1 MNRQFKNVQMF
12 EDLQSHHVPFPALFA
27 QLPKRARLP
36 ARSKR
41 ASRMQR
47 AQDSQGRAP
56 ARRRQGSSVAN
67 GHHSSSTV
75 SSSGL
80 GTMGNHGKTRMLMK
94 VYRCSMPLWISTETP
109 DFFVE
114 ETCWMFSC
122 RRGEDIWQ
130 VREPWWLLAEPG
142 RWGTGAAFGIPTL

>member
-12 EDLQSHHVPFPALFA
+12 EDLQSNHVPFPALFA

-80 GTMGNHGKTRMLMK
+80 GTMGNHGK
-94 VYRCSMPLWISTETP
+94 SWEPSS
-109 DFFVE
+109 DFAEMVDMECMEFHQLKYGVFMGFDGIKRLKHGFINK
-114 ETCWMFSC
+114 CGYL
-122 RRGEDIWQ
+122 RVL
-130 VREPWWLLAEPG
+130 VR
-142 RWGTGAAFGIPTL
+142 PTT

>member
-1 MNRQFKNVQMF
+1 MAM
-12 EDLQSHHVPFPALFA
+12 LAPAIQAVAAWPCHADAAA
-27 QLPKRARLP
+27 QPSQPRR
-36 ARSKR
+36 R
-41 ASRMQR
+41 R
-47 AQDSQGRAP
+47 AQQVQKFQVRGNKNNEKP
-56 ARRRQGSSVAN
+56 WEIMGKH
-67 GHHSSSTV
+67 GK
-75 SSSGL
+75 
-80 GTMGNHGKTRMLMK
+80 TMGNHGKTRMLMK

>member
-12 EDLQSHHVPFPALFA
+12 EDLQSHHVPCPALFA

-80 GTMGNHGKTRMLMK
+80 GTMGNHGKSWEIMGNHGNHRPRNFAEMVDMEFHQLKYGVFMGFDGIK
-94 VYRCSMPLWISTETP
+94 RLKHGFINKCGYLRVL
-109 DFFVE
+109 
-114 ETCWMFSC
+114 
-122 RRGEDIWQ
+122 
-130 VREPWWLLAEPG
+130 VR
-142 RWGTGAAFGIPTL
+142 PTT

>member
-27 QLPKRARLP
+27 QLPKRPRLP

-80 GTMGNHGKTRMLMK
+80 GTMGNHGNHRPRNFAEMVDMEFHQLKYGVFMGFDGIKRLK
-94 VYRCSMPLWISTETP
+94 HGFINKCGYLRVL
-109 DFFVE
+109 
-114 ETCWMFSC
+114 
-122 RRGEDIWQ
+122 
-130 VREPWWLLAEPG
+130 VR
-142 RWGTGAAFGIPTL
+142 PTT